1 MTKLPYRLSAAEMD
15 ILDERRGQRTREGFF
30 HTHDDRHTGF
40 QLSQAADEYLRAAV
54 TCARHPEINPCNLR
68 ASGSWPW
75 SARWWK
81 PCAPRR
87 MLVKAAAL
95 LIAEI
100 ERMDRA
106 ARGNGGAP

>member
-1 MTKLPYRLSAAEMD
+1 MTQLPYHLSAAEQD
-15 ILDERRGQRTREGFF
+15 ILNERRGQSTREGFSV
-30 HTHDDRHTGF
+30 THDDRHIGF

-54 TCARHPEINPCNLR
+54 FCGRHPEVNPELVR
-68 ASGSWPW
+68 PSGSWPW
-75 SARWWK
+75 SPRWWK

-106 ARGNGGAP
+106 ARRNGGPV